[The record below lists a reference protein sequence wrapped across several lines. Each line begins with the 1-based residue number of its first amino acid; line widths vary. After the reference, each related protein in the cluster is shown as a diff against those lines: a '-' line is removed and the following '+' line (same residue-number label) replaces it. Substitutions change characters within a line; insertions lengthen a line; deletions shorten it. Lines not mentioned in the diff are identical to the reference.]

1 MHLSFMSGS
10 LVPCSSC
17 LIHSSVSLLCF
28 FSFVQ
33 PAIRFVC
40 LVGCHRGLE
49 IVVNINDLHW
59 VFHPNFFHLPW
70 FPVAPASPSSSVF
83 IAYVNRQGCLLRLVG
98 IQEYANANDSHWC
111 SFLSSCHLLL
121 CPVARP
127 STFALFFLLLL
138 HPAGWLLAS
147 HQVFAV
153 VVNADVNMNDHHWCS
168 FQDLCHLLWHP
179 LNPGSYF
186 SRFLDT
192 GRLVITCYWGL
203 TMVVNVG
210 DLHRWSFGALL
221 DLLWCPRAPP

>member
-98 IQEYANANDSHWC
+98 IQEYANANGSHWC
-111 SFLSSCHLLL
+111 SFLRFMSPSLVPCSSFFNVRFIFLTSSPPGRL
-121 CPVARP
+121 VARQP
-127 STFALFFLLLL
+127 PGF
-138 HPAGWLLAS
+138 
-147 HQVFAV
+147 
-153 VVNADVNMNDHHWCS
+153 CS
-168 FQDLCHLLWHP
+168 RCECGCEYEWSP
-179 LNPGSYF
+179 LVLF
-186 SRFLDT
+186 SRFMPPSLAPFKSWFIFFSLLGYRQVGYYLLLGIDNGGER
-192 GRLVITCYWGL
+192 GRFASMVIWGFTWPSLV
-203 TMVVNVG
+203 
-210 DLHRWSFGALL
+210 
-221 DLLWCPRAPP
+221 P